1 MPVRGIRGKIILV
14 ANHSNIDVWQFI
26 AEKYAARIPVMLL
39 YVLQS
44 EGSSPGRQGFKM
56 AVAAD
61 HNFCGTI
68 GGGIMEHKFVEM
80 AKSFL
85 QEDKA
90 EQEIYRQVHDK
101 SAGKNQSGM
110 ICSGEQT
117 IFIYRI
123 QPNDITAIH
132 SLIDSA
138 KAFRNGTLQLSNAG
152 ILFSDEFPAD
162 HFLFTQQGKDFLL
175 CEKTG
180 FKNTL
185 HIIGGGHCA
194 LALSK
199 LMGDMDF
206 YIKVYEERTELNTLM
221 QNVYAHK
228 KIMVDS
234 YTELV
239 SLIESSADSFV
250 VIMSFGYRTD
260 DLALRALINKEFKY
274 IGVLGSS
281 KKMEKLFEEYRAQH
295 IAEELLR
302 KIHTPIGIQIKS
314 KTATEIAVSIA
325 AEIISVKNEA
335 PAAGGA
341 ARGTRRKREKRG
353 LRHQ

>member
-1 MPVRGIRGKIILV
+1 M
-14 ANHSNIDVWQFI
+14 ATHSNIDVWEFI
-26 AEKYAARIPVMLL
+26 AVKYAAGIPVILL

-68 GGGIMEHKFVEM
+68 GGGIMEHKFVEL

-85 QEDKA
+85 QEVKA

-123 QPNDITAIH
+123 QPTDITAIA
-132 SLIDSA
+132 SLITSS
-138 KAFRNGTLQLSNAG
+138 KALRNGTLLLSNSG
-152 ILFSDEFPAD
+152 IAFTDEIPAEHFHFS
-162 HFLFTQQGKDFLL
+162 QQGEDFLL
-175 CEKTG
+175 KEKTG
-180 FKNTL
+180 YKNTL

-199 LMGDMDF
+199 LMSDMDF
-206 YIKVYEERTELNTLM
+206 YIKVYEERVELNTLM
-221 QNVYAHK
+221 QNFYAHE
-228 KIMVDS
+228 KIIVNS
-234 YTELV
+234 YTELQSPV
-239 SLIESSADSFV
+239 KSGTDSFV

-260 DLALRALINKEFKY
+260 DIALRALINKEFKY
-274 IGVLGSS
+274 LGVLGSN
-281 KKMEKLFEEYRAQH
+281 KKMEKLFKEYRSEN
-295 IAEELLR
+295 ISEDLLSN
-302 KIHTPIGIQIKS
+302 IHSPIGIQIKS
-314 KTATEIAVSIA
+314 KTSVEIAVSIA
-325 AEIISVKNEA
+325 AEIISVKNA
-335 PAAGGA
+335 PAKG
-341 ARGTRRKREKRG
+341 
-353 LRHQ
+353 Q